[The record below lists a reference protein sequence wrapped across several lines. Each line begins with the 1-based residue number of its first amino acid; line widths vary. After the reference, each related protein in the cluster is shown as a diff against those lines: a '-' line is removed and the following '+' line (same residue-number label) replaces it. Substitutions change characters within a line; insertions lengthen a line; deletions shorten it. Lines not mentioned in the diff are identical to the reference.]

1 MSGNG
6 NFPFDPSRLTKA
18 AAEEFSSSASEEDD
32 DYRIPGMTADDDDF
46 GDFNPR
52 KKRRLGK
59 NNKEKAALGIF
70 GSDSE
75 EDGPGSRWKRKSLRN
90 KGMAFVSTASKENK
104 SDDEM
109 ESEDNRPVLGQLKN
123 NGQGTDGEG
132 QGEHGEEEEEE
143 EEEEDTDDDNDGY
156 DSTTAGVGL
165 GFGGGL
171 GSTFQR
177 AAQSQVQSTD
187 KSRISKMK
195 PKFKGG
201 SVLGTGFIP
210 SSTNEPVLQETA
222 AAKEPPQNKPQHSA
236 FTSKGK
242 INAKGF
248 GARMMAKM
256 GYVEGKGLGKE
267 EQGRNIIIEANLRPQ
282 GIGLGA
288 VKEKS
293 EHERREEKRQAE
305 LRGETVIDSDEE
317 EKKRKKAKKKAVGGL
332 GGSGASTP
340 RRQKTKYL
348 TAEELKASAPGL
360 QIPDAF
366 TPILDMTG
374 PGNKII
380 TSTNG
385 IMTPTSGVSESAE
398 LIEARKLVKRAQA
411 DLQAFSEEWRNL
423 EERKAWVNVE
433 LKEREQEME
442 DLRSDFEKLQTFS
455 NMVAE
460 QLTADSNWDQV
471 ISCLQKAADIGA
483 VNADAADI
491 AVAAIHPFFRDAEW
505 DPLVEPSKFAP
516 DLKKLSALLI
526 KPESEGQSVDKWHS
540 NRMQQEGIYRRHQ
553 KATTPYESMM
563 YKNWLPR
570 VVAAV
575 REWDPLTP
583 SPMLDVVETWN
594 DLLPPFVRAQVM
606 DHVARK
612 LETAVSD
619 WNPKKKRQSHHLP
632 HTWLFP
638 WLQHLA
644 PYHLD
649 PKGTGLVADVKR
661 KFRQLIDVW
670 EFERG
675 TVPGLKQWQDVLG
688 SQWRPLIMSHVLPSM
703 GRYLRANFRVDPAD
717 QELYLPIL
725 MGVMR
730 WNRMLGDAIIAEV
743 LVQDV
748 FPMWYDKLQEWLAL
762 GEADLQEV
770 AEWYSWWRGVLLK
783 DMVNVK
789 TVRAELDKGMQI
801 MNIV

>member
-1 MSGNG
+1 MSSNG
-6 NFPFDPSRLTKA
+6 NFQFDPSRLTKA
-18 AAEEFSSSASEEDD
+18 AAAEFSSSASEDED
-32 DYRIPGMTADDDDF
+32 DYRIPGVAADDDEF

-75 EDGPGSRWKRKSLRN
+75 DDGPGSRWKRKSLRN
-90 KGMAFVSTASKENK
+90 KGMTFVSTNSKANK
-104 SDDEM
+104 SEDEM
-109 ESEDNRPVLGQLKN
+109 ESEDNKPVLGSWN
-123 NGQGTDGEG
+123 NDEDDDGQDDD
-132 QGEHGEEEEEE
+132 
-143 EEEEDTDDDNDGY
+143 EEDDDDN
-156 DSTTAGVGL
+156 TTSGIGL
-165 GFGGGL
+165 GFGRGL

-177 AAQSQVQSTD
+177 ATEDEEDETIKASPPKV
-187 KSRISKMK
+187 KSR
-195 PKFKGG
+195 FQGG
-201 SVLGTGFIP
+201 GVLGRGFVP
-210 SSTNEPVLQETA
+210 SSANEPVLKETVA
-222 AAKEPPQNKPQHSA
+222 NKEPPQNKPQHST

-256 GYVEGKGLGKE
+256 GYVQGTGLGKE
-267 EQGRNIIIEANLRPQ
+267 GQGRNLIIEANLRPQ
-282 GIGLGA
+282 GAGLGA

-305 LRGETVIDSDEE
+305 LRGEKVIDSDEE
-317 EKKRKKAKKKAVGGL
+317 EKKRKRAKKKALGGAA
-332 GGSGASTP
+332 GSGASTP

-360 QIPDAF
+360 NIPEAF

-374 PGNKII
+374 PGSKML
-380 TSTNG
+380 TSTSG
-385 IMTPTSGVSESAE
+385 IMTPTSGVPESTE

-411 DLQAFSEEWRNL
+411 DLQAFSEEWRSL
-423 EERKAWVNVE
+423 EERKTWVNAE
-433 LKEREQEME
+433 LEEREREME
-442 DLRSDFEKLQTFS
+442 DLRSDFERLQAFS
-455 NMVAE
+455 SMIAE
-460 QLTADSNWDQV
+460 QLTVDSDWDLV
-471 ISCLQKAADIGA
+471 INCLQKAAELGTA
-483 VNADAADI
+483 NADTADI
-491 AVAAIHPFFRDAEW
+491 AVAAVHPFFRDTEW
-505 DPLVEPSKFAP
+505 DPLAEPSKFTPELKRLAP
-516 DLKKLSALLI
+516 LLM
-526 KPESEGQSVDKWHS
+526 KSQNEGRSVDKWHS
-540 NRMQQEGIYRRHQ
+540 NSLQQEGIYRRHQ

-570 VVAAV
+570 VVTAI

-583 SPMLDVVETWN
+583 SPMLDVVESWN
-594 DLLPPFVRAQVM
+594 DLLPPFIRAQVM

-638 WLQHLA
+638 WLQHLP

-675 TVPGLKQWQDVLG
+675 TVPGLKQWEDVLG

-703 GRYLRANFRVDPAD
+703 GRYLRMNFRVDPAD
-717 QELYLPIL
+717 QEPYLPVL
-725 MGVMR
+725 TGVMT
-730 WNRMLGDAIIAEV
+730 WNRMLGDTIIAEV

-748 FPMWYDKLQEWLAL
+748 FPMWYDKLREWLAL
-762 GEADLQEV
+762 GEADLEEV

-783 DMVNVK
+783 DMAHVK
-789 TVRAELDKGMQI
+789 GVRNELDKGLQI

>member
-6 NFPFDPSRLTKA
+6 SVPFDPSRLAKA
-18 AAEEFSSSASEEDD
+18 AAEEEFSTSASDDED

-52 KKRRLGK
+52 KKRRLGN
-59 NNKEKAALGIF
+59 NNKEKTALGIF

-75 EDGPGSRWKRKSLRN
+75 EDGPRSRWKRKSLRK
-90 KGMAFVSTASKENK
+90 KGMTFVSTASKENG
-104 SDDEM
+104 SDDGM
-109 ESEDNRPVLGQLKN
+109 EPEDNRPVLGKSN
-123 NGQGTDGEG
+123 SGQDTGGKGQDNRSEDDEDGDDDDDDDESTMDG
-132 QGEHGEEEEEE
+132 LGLEFGEEL
-143 EEEEDTDDDNDGY
+143 
-156 DSTTAGVGL
+156 DSL
-165 GFGGGL
+165 
-171 GSTFQR
+171 FQR
-177 AAQSQVQSTD
+177 ATQNQVQSTD
-187 KSRISKMK
+187 KSRHPKVKSK
-195 PKFKGG
+195 FTGG
-201 SVLGTGFIP
+201 SVLGLGFVP
-210 SSTNEPVLQETA
+210 SSTNEPVLQESA

-267 EQGRNIIIEANLRPQ
+267 GQGRNVIVEANLRPQ

-305 LRGETVIDSDEE
+305 LRGETVVDSDEE
-317 EKKRKKAKKKAVGGL
+317 EKKRKKAKKKALGGI

-348 TAEELKASAPGL
+348 TAEELRASAPGL

-366 TPILDMTG
+366 APILDMTG
-374 PGNKII
+374 PGNRML

-385 IMTPTSGVSESAE
+385 IMTPTSGVSEPTE
-398 LIEARKLVKRAQA
+398 LIEARKLVKRAHA

-433 LKEREQEME
+433 LREREQEME
-442 DLRSDFEKLQTFS
+442 DLLSDFEKLQTFS
-455 NMVAE
+455 DLVAD
-460 QLTADSNWDQV
+460 QLTTDSNWDQV
-471 ISCLQKAADIGA
+471 ISCLQKVAEIGA
-483 VNADAADI
+483 VNPDAADT

-505 DPLVEPSKFAP
+505 DPLVEPLKFAS
-516 DLKKLSALLI
+516 DLKGLSALLM
-526 KPESEGQSVDKWHS
+526 KPENEGRSVDKWHS
-540 NRMQQEGIYRRHQ
+540 GRTQQEGIYRRHH

-612 LETAVSD
+612 LEAAVSD

-638 WLQHLA
+638 WLQHL
-644 PYHLD
+644 PPHHLD

-661 KFRQLIDVW
+661 KFRQLVDVW

-675 TVPGLKQWQDVLG
+675 TVPGLKQWEDVLG
-688 SQWRPLIMSHVLPSM
+688 SQWRPLIMSHVLPSI
-703 GRYLRANFRVDPAD
+703 GRYLRTNFRVDPAE
-717 QELYLPIL
+717 QEVYLPIL
-725 MGVMR
+725 TGVMR

-770 AEWYSWWRGVLLK
+770 AEWYTWWRDVLLK
-783 DMVNVK
+783 GMANVE

-801 MNIV
+801 MNVV